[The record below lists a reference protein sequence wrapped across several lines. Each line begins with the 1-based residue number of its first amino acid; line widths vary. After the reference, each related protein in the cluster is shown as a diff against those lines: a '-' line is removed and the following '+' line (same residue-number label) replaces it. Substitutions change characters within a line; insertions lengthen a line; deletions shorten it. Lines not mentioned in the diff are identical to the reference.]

1 MELKPFCHEAQIALS
16 GDFTLH
22 LVFDFASVDRLER
35 LLGQNIDT
43 VISEA
48 AISIS
53 GMVKVLWAITRKYHE
68 DLTLDQIAGILLPG
82 DATKQAE
89 GDAVAALL
97 GDLIKRA
104 FLIGEDVP
112 MKKRTRRNG

>member
-1 MELKPFCHEAQIALS
+1 MELKPFCHEAQITLS

-22 LVFDFASVDRLER
+22 MVFDFLAVDRLER
-35 LLGQNIDT
+35 LLEQPIDT

-53 GMVKVLWAITRKYHE
+53 GMVKVLWAITRKHHN

-82 DATKQAE
+82 DAAKQQD
-89 GDAVAALL
+89 GDAVATLL
-97 GDLIKRA
+97 GDLIRRA
-104 FLIGEDVP
+104 FIIGEDAPV
-112 MKKRTRRNG
+112 KKRTRRNG